1 MNNLFFL
8 TGGVVLAASLA
19 AGGIFLYGRRKDLPF
34 FKSGMPHTDK
44 ETPSGY
50 STEELSM
57 VAEGIKKYSAEFDGL
72 YEALF
77 QAAQNRQIFS
87 TEAYEEWCDR
97 VGQSDDEA
105 FRNAF
110 ECMFAKADIE
120 DETRCREKYSR
131 LLDCIAMAGITRDRD
146 IGTQCVADETMHR
159 FYIVTDGQKPVTG
172 ATYTVIKSAWIN
184 DTKVIEY
191 GTVIPGTINI

>member
-1 MNNLFFL
+1 MNNLYL
-8 TGGVVLAASLA
+8 LAGGIVMAIFLA
-19 AGGIFLYGRRKDLPF
+19 AGGVFLYGRRKELPF
-34 FKSGMPHTDK
+34 FKSGTPHTDE

-50 STEELSM
+50 STEELSA
-57 VAEGIKKYSAEFDGL
+57 VADGIKKYSAEFDGL

-77 QAAQNRQIFS
+77 QAAQNRQTFS

-97 VGQSDDEA
+97 VGQLDDEA
-105 FRNAF
+105 FRNVF
-110 ECMFAKADIE
+110 EHLFAKADIE
-120 DETRCREKYSR
+120 DETRCRENYSL

-146 IGTQCVADETMHR
+146 IGMHCEADENMHR
-159 FYIVTDGQKPVTG
+159 SYIVTDGQKPVTG

-191 GTVIPGTINI
+191 GTLIPGTINI